1 MYSENVTQL
10 GIIQQPMNCGLIT
23 YAPLGKGYIRT
34 CGIPLYYYQE
44 NQSAE
49 EKRQF
54 AEDVLNQAS
63 KIYIEPFEPY
73 SVADFIGRV
82 EFLYK

>member
-1 MYSENVTQL
+1 MVKVQYYSAGDPTKGLKDVMYSENVTQL

-54 AEDVLNQAS
+54 AENVL
-63 KIYIEPFEPY
+63 K
-73 SVADFIGRV
+73 
-82 EFLYK
+82 